1 VTAVPQISRLQP
13 ANLPTIE
20 VRPRL
25 SNRPEPTQ
33 SFRQVFRGREL
44 TLKTRRIGSGLDPVD
59 RLIGGGVVRGRISEI
74 VGLTGTGKTS
84 LAMAFAAMVTRDE
97 AAAWIEAHDSLDP
110 ASLIAAG
117 VEPARMLWV
126 SCGHPYLPRARQRS
140 ETEQAQ
146 GAAESATRGQGQES
160 ARCVQKKESA
170 RRGQNQIIT
179 CLKTAEWILAAGG
192 FGLVVID
199 FTHALRFIPS
209 SAALRLARAA
219 EHSGAA
225 IIVLAQQR
233 MCGTFAVLSLELS
246 RQRAHF
252 NQIARGACATFDGQ
266 GLAAHVMRN
275 KLGGAGGTALWS
287 TAVDPHGEFAPPIES
302 IRSDSHDRSG
312 PAKIVAGMPA
322 RVSG

>member
-1 VTAVPQISRLQP
+1 MAAVPQISRLQP

-20 VRPRL
+20 VRPARFNDL
-25 SNRPEPTQ
+25 PESAR

-74 VGLTGTGKTS
+74 VGPTGAGKTS
-84 LAMAFAAMVTRDE
+84 LAMAFAAMATRDE

-126 SCGHPYLPRARQRS
+126 SCGHPHLPRARQRS
-140 ETEQAQ
+140 EMELPDESASHYRAGGTEQ
-146 GAAESATRGQGQES
+146 GAAESA
-160 ARCVQKKESA
+160 
-170 RRGQNQIIT
+170 RRGQSKVIT
-179 CLKTAEWILAAGG
+179 CLKTAEWVLAAGG

-199 FTHALRFIPS
+199 FGHALRFIPS

-219 EHSGAA
+219 ERSGAA

-252 NQIARGACATFDGQ
+252 NRIARGACATFDGQ
-266 GLAAHVMRN
+266 ALAAHVMRN

-287 TAVDPHGEFAPPIES
+287 TAVDPHATFAPPLEYS
-302 IRSDSHDRSG
+302 RSDPRARSG
-312 PAKIVAGMPA
+312 PAKIVAGTPA